1 MTTFQNPKDMSRR
14 KFMALAGGA
23 AGLAAMAA
31 MGLSAE
37 HGECSANIP
46 EIDIDK
52 MTYAENEADVLV
64 VGGGMAGLFA
74 AVKAHDAG
82 SKVMLVSK
90 GRLGSSGQTP
100 FAKGIFAFDPSSTK
114 ISLDEFVDT
123 VSRSALGTNNPV
135 YTRQMA
141 EHSLARVNEL
151 REWGFFESP
160 LYNNCFNK
168 PIKERNIP
176 VLRESSSLISS
187 KKTAELP
194 VRPVSAWMKKRSIF
208 SGRRV

>member
-46 EIDIDK
+46 EIDVDK

-64 VGGGMAGLFA
+64 IGGGMAGLFA

-100 FAKGIFAFDPSSTK
+100 FAKGIFAY
-114 ISLDEFVDT
+114 
-123 VSRSALGTNNPV
+123 RS
-135 YTRQMA
+135 Q
-141 EHSLARVNEL
+141 
-151 REWGFFESP
+151 F
-160 LYNNCFNK
+160 CKNK
-168 PIKERNIP
+168 
-176 VLRESSSLISS
+176 S
-187 KKTAELP
+187 
-194 VRPVSAWMKKRSIF
+194 
-208 SGRRV
+208 